1 MHVMK
6 DPREFRSFLST
17 NRLVLYFPLFVSRN
31 VIVIIFACAIKYRI
45 YLFTFCGACVL
56 KENFQ
61 VIFSVL
67 VTKQQ

>member
-17 NRLVLYFPLFVSRN
+17 SRLVLYVPLFVSRN
-31 VIVIIFACAIKYRI
+31 VIVIIFACTIKYR
-45 YLFTFCGACVL
+45 LFTFCGACVL